1 VAPRNFPARAGITP
15 EHTNARTVL
24 LGKYLSAL
32 LVATAVVAG
41 LWRRNAPQAAPS
53 PNENA
58 GAPQARTKRADPNE
72 SGGAREKAPADRSL
86 SGVVLRT
93 WRAFN
98 EDRIMSVGAGA
109 TFYILL
115 AIFPGIGAL
124 VSLYGLI
131 ADASTIGKSLSAL
144 AAIVPAGALS
154 IVDEEL
160 NRLTGAGAPT
170 LSFAFGFS
178 LLVSLWSANSGMKA
192 LFDALNVAYEEKEE
206 RSFIVLNATSL
217 LFTFGAV
224 LFLCVTLA
232 LLVALPILLGRGGPG
247 AADDPILFGF
257 RYGLLVLGTLIALAC
272 LYRFGPDRARPKWQW
287 VSWGSVFTT
296 VFWVAASVGFT
307 WYAANFGSYD
317 KTYGSLGAVVGFM
330 VWLWLSVT
338 IVLVGATL
346 NCEIERRARMQ
357 GEDTT
362 NAPSP
367 SGKPEPA

>member
-1 VAPRNFPARAGITP
+1 MR
-15 EHTNARTVL
+15 
-24 LGKYLSAL
+24 KYLSAL

-41 LWRRNAPQAAPS
+41 LWRRNDPS
-53 PNENA
+53 GSPPPTQDA
-58 GAPQARTKRADPNE
+58 GAPQAETRRADADTG
-72 SGGAREKAPADRSL
+72 GGAREKAPADASL
-86 SGVVLRT
+86 GGVFLRT

-98 EDRIMSVGAGA
+98 EDRIMPVGAGA

-124 VSLYGLI
+124 VSLYGLV

-144 AAIVPAGALS
+144 AAVVPAGALS
-154 IVDEEL
+154 VVDDEL
-160 NRLTGAGAPT
+160 KRLTGAGAQT
-170 LSFAFGFS
+170 LSFAFGSS

-192 LFDALNVAYEEKEE
+192 LFDALNVSYEEEEE

-217 LFTFGAV
+217 LFTLGEV
-224 LFLCVTLA
+224 LFLCATIA
-232 LLVALPILLGRGGPG
+232 LLVALPIMLGRSGP
-247 AADDPILFGF
+247 AATNDPILIGV
-257 RYGLLVLGTLIALAC
+257 RYGLLVLGTLFALAC

-296 VFWVAASVGFT
+296 VFWVAASAGFT
-307 WYAANFGSYD
+307 WYAANFGAYD

-346 NCEIERRARMQ
+346 NCEIERRAQML

-362 NAPSP
+362 DAPSP

>member
-1 VAPRNFPARAGITP
+1 MR
-15 EHTNARTVL
+15 
-24 LGKYLSAL
+24 KYLPGF
-32 LVATAVVAG
+32 LVATAVVIS
-41 LWRRNAPQAAPS
+41 LLRHDEQRSYEAPPA
-53 PNENA
+53 EA
-58 GAPQARTKRADPNE
+58 GAPTALTEPASASGKAR
-72 SGGAREKAPADRSL
+72 APADTSVA
-86 SGVVLRT
+86 GVFMRT

-98 EDRIMSVGAGA
+98 EDRIMAVGAGS

-115 AIFPGIGAL
+115 ALFPGIGAL
-124 VSLYGLI
+124 VSLYGLF
-131 ADASTIGKSLSAL
+131 ADASTIGRSLAALSAV
-144 AAIVPAGALS
+144 VPAGALS
-154 IVDEEL
+154 VIDDEL
-160 NRLTGAGAPT
+160 KRLTSAGAPT

-192 LFDALNVAYEEKEE
+192 MFDALNVAYEEKEE

-247 AADDPILFGF
+247 AAHDPILIAI
-257 RYGLLVLGTLIALAC
+257 RYGLLILGTLIALAC

-296 VFWVAASVGFT
+296 FFWVAASVGFT
-307 WYAANFGSYD
+307 FYAANFGAYD

-330 VWLWLSVT
+330 LWLWLSVT

-346 NCEIERRARMQ
+346 NCEIERRAQMQ

-362 NAPSP
+362 DAPSP